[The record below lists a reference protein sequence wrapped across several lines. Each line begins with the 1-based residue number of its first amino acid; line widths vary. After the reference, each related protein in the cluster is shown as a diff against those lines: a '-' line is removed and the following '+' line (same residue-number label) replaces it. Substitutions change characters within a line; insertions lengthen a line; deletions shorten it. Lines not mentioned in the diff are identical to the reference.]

1 MLCLLVTFNCF
12 DTLWLPVPGLAK
24 VGDRPPVSLKTAG
37 IHTPQTGGQYKGYKK
52 QHFVFYNSMFWIRPS
67 DTAKY
72 FQINQNFSKN
82 ICIRLQ
88 SIPIFHF
95 KIKAVVMCIQLPCSM
110 TILSFSMNTT
120 IYVTSF
126 SSISYC
132 RNSDYKTSISFNI
145 DDLNKTINSLPTS
158 LILGEQVWDRASFQI
173 GVSDLIPLITEGRL
187 RHASGPAQHNSESV
201 TFIVNVSLQ

>member
-1 MLCLLVTFNCF
+1 
-12 DTLWLPVPGLAK
+12 
-24 VGDRPPVSLKTAG
+24 
-37 IHTPQTGGQYKGYKK
+37 
-52 QHFVFYNSMFWIRPS
+52 
-67 DTAKY
+67 
-72 FQINQNFSKN
+72 
-82 ICIRLQ
+82 
-88 SIPIFHF
+88 
-95 KIKAVVMCIQLPCSM
+95 MCIQLPCSM